1 MVGLRHVG
9 PATGVRPDRSTLS
22 ASGSCLGHEDGRL
35 VRVPEEGIPIED
47 LSGRSRGGSPED
59 AVRRPEYA
67 VRRTE
72 APRASGRPHGS
83 EAVQAGDY
91 KRCGSR
97 AQEDVVMTE
106 EEIDAMIPGRELDA
120 LIEGKIMGRKLKMEK
135 GAPCAWDGDGK
146 AIMHGK

>member
-47 LSGRSRGGSPED
+47 LSGRSR
-59 AVRRPEYA
+59 VRNPEYA

-120 LIEGKIMGRKLKMEK
+120 LIEGKIMGR
-135 GAPCAWDGDGK
+135 
-146 AIMHGK
+146 